1 MLASLR
7 KMGKPAKRATPKKT
21 RKTRKVRKAAAKM
34 GRLMKPIDVRSEDKV
49 GAFESLLGRGPLTLV
64 LVYADWCGH
73 CHRFR
78 DDTWKHAMKMQ
89 NRSMNLASVRDD
101 MLPKTSLANAKLKG
115 YPSLMLVGD
124 DKIPAEMKDPEN
136 PSGEKTNALPSNN
149 RQDVEKLLKTP
160 TAKVNSIMAESAT
173 VTKPVNVSATAS
185 ATPSASANTS
195 GEMVSLSPS
204 APSTPMTATAMTPS
218 AAMTPS
224 MAKTPS
230 AAMTPSMAKT
240 PSAEEEEPLTN
251 TISLPPESDL
261 EGEEEPKPVVAGGGG
276 IGNLFDSLTKIAKH
290 GTKAFLKKC
299 NKTRRRRRSTRS
311 RR

>member
-185 ATPSASANTS
+185 AMPSASANTS

-204 APSTPMTATAMTPS
+204 APSTPMTAT
-218 AAMTPS
+218 AMTPS

>member
-1 MLASLR
+1 
-7 KMGKPAKRATPKKT
+7 
-21 RKTRKVRKAAAKM
+21 
-34 GRLMKPIDVRSEDKV
+34 MKPIDVRSADKV

-124 DKIPAEMKDPEN
+124 DKIPAEMKDPEDPN
-136 PSGEKTNALPSNN
+136 GEKTNALPSNN

-173 VTKPVNVSATAS
+173 VTKPVNVSAIAS
-185 ATPSASANTS
+185 MPSANTS

-204 APSTPMTATAMTPS
+204 APSPVSAMANSAMPSANATAKTPSMNASMNKTASAMNASMNKTASAMTPS

-224 MAKTPS
+224 S
-230 AAMTPSMAKT
+230 AMTP
-240 PSAEEEEPLTN
+240 PEEEEEALTN

-261 EGEEEPKPVVAGGGG
+261 EGENEPKPVVAGGGR